1 MTSLPIVLIPGLISS
16 PRFYQPALAA
26 LWRHGPVT
34 VASHTQD
41 DSMAAIARR
50 ILAVAPP
57 RFALAGH
64 SMGGYLAFEIL
75 RQAGE
80 RVARLALL
88 DTSARADT
96 PEQSE
101 RRRAQIAI
109 TEKGRFDTIPGLQ
122 YPNLVH
128 ASRLHDAALRAIVE
142 KMAEDCGPQ
151 AFIRQQTAIMNR
163 IDSRES
169 LAAIHCPTLVGVGD
183 SDALTPPERA
193 AEIAEGIRGSR
204 LVTIAECG
212 HMCLLEQPEAVTG
225 ALVEW
230 ISA

>member
-1 MTSLPIVLIPGLISS
+1 MKPLPIVLIPGLISS
-16 PRFYQPALAA
+16 PRFYEPVLAA
-26 LWRHGPVT
+26 LWRYGPVM
-34 VASHTQD
+34 VANHTQD

-50 ILAVAPP
+50 VLAAAPP
-57 RFALAGH
+57 HFALAGH
-64 SMGGYLAFEIL
+64 SMGGYLAFEIM

-80 RVARLALL
+80 RVGRLALL

-101 RRRAQIAI
+101 RRRAQITI

-128 ASRLHDAALRAIVE
+128 PSRLDDAALRETVRQ
-142 KMAEDCGPQ
+142 MADDNGPQ

-163 IDSRES
+163 VDSRES
-169 LAAIHCPTLVGVGD
+169 LAAIHCPTLVLVGD
-183 SDALTPPERA
+183 SDVLTPPDRA
-193 AEIAEGIRGSR
+193 AEIAAGIRGSR
-204 LVTIAECG
+204 LVTIPECG
-212 HMCLLEQPEAVTG
+212 HMCALEQPEAVTG

-230 ISA
+230 MSA